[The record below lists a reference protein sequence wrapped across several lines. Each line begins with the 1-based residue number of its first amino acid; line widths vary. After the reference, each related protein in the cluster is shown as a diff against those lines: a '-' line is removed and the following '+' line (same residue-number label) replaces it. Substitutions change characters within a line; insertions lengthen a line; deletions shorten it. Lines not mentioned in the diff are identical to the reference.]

1 MFQQMYQFT
10 IKCSA
15 HRLAPWYL
23 GLIAFIES
31 SFFPIPPDV
40 MLISMGLA
48 KPKNA
53 WRYALIATMCS
64 VLGGMF
70 GYLIGYFLFDLI
82 YPWLSHS
89 SWNGAYLTVNSWF
102 KQYGVWAVIVAGFT
116 PIPYKLFT
124 IGAGAAQMPFIP
136 FVLGSIVGRGMRF
149 YLVSTLFYFF
159 GERLEKEIFKWIDK
173 LAWGFLAILFIGYLI
188 YRATH

>member
-1 MFQQMYQFT
+1 MFQHMYQLT
-10 IKCSA
+10 LRWSS

-23 GLIAFIES
+23 GIIAFIES

-48 KPKNA
+48 KPKSA
-53 WRYALIATMCS
+53 WRNALIATACS

-89 SWNGAYLTVNSWF
+89 SFNEPYQTVTHWF

-159 GERLEKEIFKWIDK
+159 GERLEKEIFKWIDMI
-173 LAWGFLAILFIGYLI
+173 AWGLLALMAIGYGV
-188 YRATH
+188 YRVLS

>member
-10 IKCSA
+10 LKWSA
-15 HRLAPWYL
+15 HRHAPWYL
-23 GLIAFIES
+23 GLVAFIES

-48 KPKNA
+48 KPKSA
-53 WRYALIATMCS
+53 WRFAFIAMLFS

-70 GYLIGYFLFDLI
+70 GYLIGFFLFDLI

-89 SWNGAYLTVNSWF
+89 SFNSAYLTVNQWF
-102 KQYGVWAVIVAGFT
+102 KNYGVWAVIVAGFT
-116 PIPYKLFT
+116 PIPYKIFT

-136 FVLGSIVGRGMRF
+136 FVLGSIIGRGMRF

-159 GERLEKEIFKWIDK
+159 GERLEKEIFKWIDY
-173 LAWGFLAILFIGYLI
+173 LAWGALALLAIGYGA
-188 YRATH
+188 YRVLS